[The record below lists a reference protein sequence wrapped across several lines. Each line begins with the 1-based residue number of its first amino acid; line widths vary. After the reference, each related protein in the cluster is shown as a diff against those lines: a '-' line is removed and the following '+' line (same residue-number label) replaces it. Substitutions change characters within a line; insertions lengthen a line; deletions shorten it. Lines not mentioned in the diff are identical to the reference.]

1 MMISIDKNKLLAL
14 CNATVNAEKK
24 YHHFSEVNGGNG
36 HHIFCNYPSDPPK
49 MTWCNCGCTDLRY
62 AKQIALE
69 LITEISKDK
78 EQENEESERRGEE

>member
-1 MMISIDKNKLLAL
+1 MMVLIDKNKLLAL

-24 YHHFSEVNGGNG
+24 YYRLSELGGGNG
-36 HHIFCNYPSDPPK
+36 HHVFCNFPVDPPR

-69 LITEISKDK
+69 LITEISK
-78 EQENEESERRGEE
+78 EPENEESIGRGKD